1 MDISQV
7 EVRIPSL
14 SDLNTQISECVRKE
28 VRKQLEGL
36 LHHLAQGENLS
47 IDYLKDKYLRLT
59 EVESLAVTKQS
70 KKKISCDEQ
79 CRARVST
86 GKRCSRRCKQPDTYC
101 GGHINSRPYGEIE
114 EADASAESSSAD
126 EDN

>member
-7 EVRIPSL
+7 EARIPSL
-14 SDLNTQISECVRKE
+14 SDLNTQISECIRRE

-47 IDYLKDKYLRLT
+47 IDYLKDKYLHLT
-59 EVESLAVTKQS
+59 EVDGLTVTKQS

-86 GKRCSRRCKQPDTYC
+86 GKRCSRRCKQPETYC

-114 EADASAESSSAD
+114 NDAGDADAEGSD
-126 EDN
+126 EDQ

>member
-14 SDLNTQISECVRKE
+14 SELNTQISECIRKE

-47 IDYLKDKYLRLT
+47 IDYLKDKYLHLT
-59 EVESLAVTKQS
+59 EVDQITVTKQT

-86 GKRCSRRCKQPDTYC
+86 NKRCSRRCKQPATYC
-101 GGHINSRPYGEIE
+101 GGHINSRPYGELE
-114 EADASAESSSAD
+114 EDDEESDSDAD
-126 EDN
+126 

>member
-14 SDLNTQISECVRKE
+14 SDLNAQISECIRKE
-28 VRKQLEGL
+28 VRKQMESL

-47 IDYLKDKYLRLT
+47 IDYLKEKYLRLT
-59 EVESLAVTKQS
+59 DVENVSVSKQA
-70 KKKISCDEQ
+70 KKKINGDEQ

-86 GKRCSRRCKQPDTYC
+86 GKRCSRRCKQPDVYC
-101 GGHINSRPYGEIE
+101 GGHINSRPYGETE
-114 EADASAESSSAD
+114 EADEDSESEEGD
-126 EDN
+126 H